1 MLYFLVYIM
10 ALKTKFFTTKQQSG
24 FTIVEL
30 LIVIV
35 VISIL
40 AAIALASYNGVQ
52 NRARESK
59 RDSDVA
65 TYYKAILVARNN
77 TGMVLKDIT
86 VGSWSVSYCTN
97 ATYNP
102 GSITPKDLPKTH
114 PCWINYYDNLD
125 KVSAASGINL
135 SSLKSGDSNGNP
147 YSLDENEGEFCGQD
161 IMYYFTGSG
170 AGTAQAK
177 LIPLSKNC

>member
-1 MLYFLVYIM
+1 MP
-10 ALKTKFFTTKQQSG
+10 LKTKLFTTKQQSG

-30 LIVIV
+30 LIVVV
-35 VISIL
+35 VIGIL
-40 AAIALASYNGVQ
+40 AAIALVSYDGVQ
-52 NRARESK
+52 DRARESK
-59 RDSDVA
+59 RESDIA

-86 VGSWSVSYCTN
+86 VGSWSVGYCTN

-102 GSITPKDLPKTH
+102 GFITPKDLPKTH

-135 SSLKSGDSNGNP
+135 SSLKSGDSYGNP
-147 YSLDENEGEFCGQD
+147 YPLDENEGEFCGDD
-161 IMYYFTGSG
+161 IMYYFTGNG
-170 AGTAQAK
+170 ASTLQAEI
-177 LIPLSKNC
+177 IPMSKKC

>member
-1 MLYFLVYIM
+1 MP
-10 ALKTKFFTTKQQSG
+10 LKTKISTTKRQQTG

-35 VISIL
+35 VIGIL
-40 AAIALASYNGVQ
+40 AAIALVSYNGVQ

-59 RDSDVA
+59 RESDVA

-86 VGSWSVSYCTN
+86 VGSWSIGSCTN

-102 GSITPKDLPKTH
+102 GNITPKDLPKTH
-114 PCWINYYDNLD
+114 LCWTIYYDNLD
-125 KVSAASGINL
+125 KISAASGINL
-135 SSLKSGDSNGNP
+135 SGLRSGDSYGNP
-147 YSLDENEGEFCGQD
+147 YSLDENEGEFCGDD
-161 IMYYFTGSG
+161 IMYYFTGDGSN
-170 AGTAQAK
+170 TAQAK
-177 LIPLSKNC
+177 IIPRSKKC